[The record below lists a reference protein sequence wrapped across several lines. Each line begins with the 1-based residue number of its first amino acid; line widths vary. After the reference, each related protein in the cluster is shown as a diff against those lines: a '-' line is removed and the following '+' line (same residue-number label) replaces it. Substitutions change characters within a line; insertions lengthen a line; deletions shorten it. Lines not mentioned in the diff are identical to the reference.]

1 MIYSHT
7 APIRHRQVWIQPS
20 ALGKH
25 DWIQA
30 IWFGLVSYPS
40 RTWGCNI
47 RLECGA
53 TYRNVPLHHMATRA
67 DAAKVWEPS
76 DAQTWDCYGYDFTI
90 VEYPYLTEMAVVTK
104 QAYRGSYLFSAIPV
118 GDGWSS
124 IPEQAKEFY
133 FLELDNG
140 RIASL
145 PTNEVLLDDKSFGTL
160 QWPDFLRRQTHIWSA
175 EE

>member
-7 APIRHRQVWIQPS
+7 GPIRHRQVWIQPN
-20 ALGKH
+20 AVGNH

-40 RTWGCNI
+40 RAWGCNV

-53 TYRNVPLHHMATRA
+53 PYRNVPLHHLASRP
-67 DAAKVWEPS
+67 DAAKLWEPD
-76 DAQTWDCYGYDFTI
+76 DAQTWDCYGYDFTV
-90 VEYPYLTEMAVVTK
+90 VEYPYLAEMGVLTK
-104 QAYRGSYLFSAIPV
+104 VHEGSYMFSVIPI

-140 RIASL
+140 RFAAL
-145 PTNEVLLDDKSFGTL
+145 PTNEVLLDDKSFGTP
-160 QWPDFLRRQTHIWSA
+160 QWPDFLRRQTQIWSA